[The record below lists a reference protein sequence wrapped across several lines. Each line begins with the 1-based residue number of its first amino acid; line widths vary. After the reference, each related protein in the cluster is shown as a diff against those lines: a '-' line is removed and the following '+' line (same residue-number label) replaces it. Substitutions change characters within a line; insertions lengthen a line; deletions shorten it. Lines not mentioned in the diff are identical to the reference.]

1 VSADRANGVLEK
13 ERAIV
18 RRTVLG
24 AAEGILWFVWFL
36 FCFVICLERRES
48 IIDMSSVDV

>member
-24 AAEGILWFVWFL
+24 AAEGILRFLRFLRFVL
-36 FCFVICLERRES
+36 FCWFGL
-48 IIDMSSVDV
+48 